1 MLRGQATQRLDT
13 FNSLINNQKI
23 KMKLSQTFFS
33 RQFIWEIVRIIT
45 VGVAS
50 LLFSLEI
57 IPLPVLLVAMAFGL
71 YSLVKAATIQIY
83 KEHKIGTELFITIA
97 VTISVLGKEYLA
109 GAVVLMIILIAEYI
123 ASASTEKARASIKE
137 LIGSVPKTAIIKKDS
152 KEETVAITDLKVGDI
167 ILVKA
172 GEKIPVDGKVIG
184 GTASVNQAPIT
195 GESVPQEKIIGSDA
209 FAGTIVETGAL
220 DIQMTKA
227 VKDTVFARIISLVE
241 EAESQ
246 QAPIEKFT
254 DKIASWLI
262 PVVFIF
268 VGAVYFFTRDVK
280 LIIALLIF
288 TSPAEL
294 GLATPLV
301 TIAAI
306 ARAARE
312 GILIKGGLF
321 LEELSKVTTMVFDKT
336 GTLTVGRPTVNKVEI
351 INNAYSENQI
361 VQIAAATDRRSN
373 HPLANAILNYADK
386 LKLTYAEPENF
397 EVIKGRGVKAQ
408 VENKSVLLGNKA
420 FMIENK
426 IEVSETNTNTIDTAI
441 YLSVEN
447 KLTGVLYVSDA
458 IREGAKE
465 MITGLRNSGIKNI
478 IMLTGDNPETAKHIS
493 EQIGITDYR
502 ADLLS
507 ENKINIIKE
516 LQKDGS
522 KIAMVGDGIN
532 DAPALVQ
539 ANIGIAMGAA
549 GTEAAMEAA
558 DIVWMQDKLEKIA
571 LARAISKRA
580 FKTIKEN
587 IFVGVGVVHV
597 IGITLVL
604 LRIIGP
610 IQAAAIHLLPD
621 TLVFINSIKL
631 LRVKI
636 K

>member
-1 MLRGQATQRLDT
+1 VLRGQATQRLDT

-502 ADLLS
+502 ADLLP
-507 ENKINIIKE
+507 EDKINIIKE

>member
-1 MLRGQATQRLDT
+1 
-13 FNSLINNQKI
+13 
-23 KMKLSQTFFS
+23 MKLSQTFFS

-502 ADLLS
+502 ADLLP